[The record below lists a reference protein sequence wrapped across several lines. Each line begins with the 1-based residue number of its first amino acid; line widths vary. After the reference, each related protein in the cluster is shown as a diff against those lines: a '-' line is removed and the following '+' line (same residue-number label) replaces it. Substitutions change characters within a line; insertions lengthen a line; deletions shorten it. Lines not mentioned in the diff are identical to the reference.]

1 MPCLGCL
8 GLNLMDPFKGASFHA
23 SHVISF
29 AHSKIVGSS
38 VEDCW
43 NLVPL
48 CGPCNLNIGS
58 THLIAWFVQKYNNAT
73 EEPTMQMMIANAL
86 GEDLESRGLLDFADL
101 VYHHGPR
108 ALLSKEA
115 ENPFLRQSYGRSC
128 GGGDCPAVW
137 KSFSK
142 HLRPYHRSK

>member
-1 MPCLGCL
+1 MSQCIIGIRCAMPCLGCL

-86 GEDLESRGLLDFADL
+86 GEVLWRQRRGMVSDRRYLNVLRNFKVNLDLDEMVGAPHPDRRDIIIII
-101 VYHHGPR
+101 
-108 ALLSKEA
+108 
-115 ENPFLRQSYGRSC
+115 
-128 GGGDCPAVW
+128 
-137 KSFSK
+137 
-142 HLRPYHRSK
+142 